1 MQVSHISML
10 VGVFMLGIA
19 LGFILLGAITVPMTD
34 RLRETV
40 GKLETDIRYLR
51 KENSK
56 LRDTIKHNSS

>member
-19 LGFILLGAITVPMTD
+19 LGFILLEAITVPMTD